1 MQVIRL
7 AAALNRMHSLKEDPA
22 STQLTAAAA
31 IATVL
36 AGLATLALLVL
47 TAHVA
52 PTGQKVRDCLM

>member
-1 MQVIRL
+1 
-7 AAALNRMHSLKEDPA
+7 MHSLKEDPA

-36 AGLATLALLVL
+36 AELATLALLVL

-52 PTGQKVRDCLM
+52 PTGQKAVSMWMLEQ